1 MQYDDLI
8 LRQAGEQDY
17 AQLAE
22 MKWLHCQEDDADDG
36 ESNLA
41 GVDRAAFAGAF
52 VAFLKNQTTYRIFI
66 ACDRDRVASAMFVGL
81 IPKVPKP
88 NRKSESIAYLT
99 NVYTRKEYRGQGI
112 GTKLLDHIKQQLMP
126 QACELLFVWPSER
139 AVPWY
144 ERCGFMQE
152 NELMECPLGEE

>member
-22 MKWLHCQEDDADDG
+22 MKWFHCEEDDADYG
-36 ESNLA
+36 ESNLV
-41 GVDRAAFAGAF
+41 GVDRAAFIESF
-52 VAFLKNQTTYRIFI
+52 IEFLRNQSTYRIFV
-66 ACDRDRVASAMFVGL
+66 ACDGNRVASAMFVSL

-99 NVYTRKEYRGQGI
+99 SVYTRKEYREQGI
-112 GTKLLDHIKQQLMP
+112 GAKLLGYIKAELCRE
-126 QACELLFVWPSER
+126 ACELLFVWPSER
-139 AVPWY
+139 SVPWY
-144 ERCGFMQE
+144 ERNGFLKE

>member
-1 MQYDDLI
+1 MQYDDPI

-17 AQLAE
+17 AQLAD
-22 MKWLHCQEDDADDG
+22 MKWRHCEEDDADYG

-41 GVDRAAFAGAF
+41 GVDRDAFIENF
-52 VAFLKNQTTYRIFI
+52 VLFLRNQTTYRIFV
-66 ACDRDRVASAMFVGL
+66 ACDGERVASAMFVAVV
-81 IPKVPKP
+81 PKVPKP

-99 NVYTRKEYRGQGI
+99 SVYTRKEYRGQGI
-112 GTKLLDHIKQQLMP
+112 GAKLLGYIKQQLMQ

-139 AVPWY
+139 SVPWY
-144 ERCGFMQE
+144 ERNGFMQE

>member
-1 MQYDDLI
+1 MHCDNLI
-8 LRQAGEQDY
+8 LRQAEEQDY

-22 MKWLHCQEDDADDG
+22 MKWLHCQEDDADYG

-41 GVDRAAFAGAF
+41 GVNRAAFLEAFISFLGKQTAYSIF
-52 VAFLKNQTTYRIFI
+52 VACDGDRI
-66 ACDRDRVASAMFVGL
+66 ASAMFVAL

-88 NRKSESIAYLT
+88 NRKSEFIAYLT

-112 GTKLLDHIKQQLMP
+112 GTKLLGYIKQQLLQ

-139 AVPWY
+139 SVPWY
-144 ERCGFMQE
+144 ERNGFLQE

>member
-22 MKWLHCQEDDADDG
+22 MKWLHCQEDDADYG

-41 GVDRAAFAGAF
+41 GVDRAAFTEAF
-52 VAFLKNQTTYRIFI
+52 VAFLRNQTAYRIFV
-66 ACDRDRVASAMFVGL
+66 ACYGNRVASAMFAAI

-99 NVYTRKEYRGQGI
+99 SVYTRKEYRGQKI
-112 GTKLLDHIKQQLMP
+112 GTKLLGYIKQQLMQ

-139 AVPWY
+139 SVPWY
-144 ERCGFMQE
+144 ERNGFFKE